1 MVQQIINQLTVE
13 TMFSIAIIVYLTRI
27 FVKMAHSLLG
37 QLFWLGF
44 SLVGVYNIISDNL
57 HILSGYSIMMITI
70 FLSVIVPISKKVYSL
85 LHKTK
90 NVIFRCK
97 VSDLP
102 KYQTKFGQTQEQIEF
117 KKLEDQREQ
126 EEHKKQQEY
135 FSKISKKLDAF

>member
-1 MVQQIINQLTVE
+1 MLQQIINQLNIE

-27 FVKMAHSLLG
+27 FVKMAYSLLG

-44 SLVGVYNIISDNL
+44 SLVGIYNIISDNL

-85 LHKTK
+85 LRKGK
-90 NVIFRCK
+90 DVIFKCK

-102 KYQTKFGQTQEQIEF
+102 KYDQKFGLPPEQLQIMKEKHSAEQQQKSIQTQYLN
-117 KKLEDQREQ
+117 KLLT
-126 EEHKKQQEY
+126 
-135 FSKISKKLDAF
+135 KLDKI

>member
-1 MVQQIINQLTVE
+1 MLQLIINQLNIE
-13 TMFSIAIIVYLTRI
+13 TMLSIAIIVYFTRI
-27 FVKMAHSLLG
+27 FVKMAYSLLG

-44 SLVGVYNIISDNL
+44 SLVGLYNIILDNL

-70 FLSVIVPISKKVYSL
+70 LLNVIIPISKKIYNL

-90 NVIFRCK
+90 NVIFKCK

-102 KYQTKFGQTQEQIEF
+102 KYQSRFGYTADEF
-117 KKLEDQREQ
+117 ELRKSEDKREQ
-126 EEHKKQQEY
+126 EKHKKEQDY